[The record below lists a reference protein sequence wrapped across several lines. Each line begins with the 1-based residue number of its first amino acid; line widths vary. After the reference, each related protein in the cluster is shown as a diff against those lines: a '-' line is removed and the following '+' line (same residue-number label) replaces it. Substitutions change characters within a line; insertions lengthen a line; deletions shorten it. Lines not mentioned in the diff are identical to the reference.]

1 MWISIQT
8 KRIDLSPR
16 MRENIEAHLLR
27 VFRREKGQIAS
38 VIVSVGPAEYS
49 GDLLVFKCRV
59 KLWSSFLGLI
69 KVSDV
74 GDTIRTAVQQA
85 SLRARH
91 AARRRLH
98 KRRSHRRRFSRNRLG
113 QWLPRVGSE

>member
-1 MWISIQT
+1 
-8 KRIDLSPR
+8 

-27 VFRREKGQIAS
+27 VFRREKRQIAS
-38 VIVSVGPAEYS
+38 AIVSVGPAEFS
-49 GDLLVFKCRV
+49 GDLLVFKCQIR
-59 KLWSSFLGLI
+59 LWSSYLGLI

-98 KRRSHRRRFSRNRLG
+98 KRRSQRRRFSRNRLDR
-113 QWLPRVGSE
+113 WLPGVSSE

>member
-1 MWISIQT
+1 MWISIRT

-16 MRENIEAHLLR
+16 MRENIEAHMLR
-27 VFRREKGQIAS
+27 VFRREKRQIAS
-38 VIVSVGPAEYS
+38 AIVSVEPAEFS
-49 GDLLVFKCRV
+49 GDLLVFKCRIR
-59 KLWSSFLGLI
+59 LWSSYLGLI

-85 SLRARH
+85 CLRARH

-98 KRRSHRRRFSRNRLG
+98 KRRSHRRRFSRSRLG
-113 QWLPRVGSE
+113 QWLPGVSSE